1 MMLLWAS
8 IDDYQRGLE
17 SNLVAEFIGLLAGVV
32 VTYLIVDRVVSA
44 RLKAHNKP
52 LLRRLRDRI
61 EYAVAM
67 MAYSWAVA
75 LGRARAED
83 AAVASRGSFV
93 SPIEELLCA
102 PSASVQSI
110 LDQLRSTSSEAP
122 LLIATLTVEDVTRI
136 SSLAERLASVVAT
149 DLALQELLADL
160 DGIVAD
166 LELSVRHW
174 ARIEESV
181 MRESE
186 AALVEAARAAFQ
198 GALALR
204 AYAKAN
210 L

>member
-17 SNLVAEFIGLLAGVV
+17 SNLVAEFVGLIAGIA
-32 VTYLIVDRVVSA
+32 VTYFIVDRVVSA

-52 LLRRLRDRI
+52 LLHRLRDGI

-75 LGRARAED
+75 LGVARAED
-83 AAVASRGSFV
+83 AATASRGSFV
-93 SPIEELLCA
+93 APMEERICA
-102 PSASVQSI
+102 PPGSSQSV
-110 LDQLRSTSSEAP
+110 LDQLRTASSDAP
-122 LLIATLTVEDVTRI
+122 LLIATLTVENGTRI

-149 DLALQELLADL
+149 DLALQEQLADL
-160 DGIVAD
+160 DSIVAD

-174 ARIEESV
+174 ARIEESAV
-181 MRESE
+181 RESE
-186 AALVEAARAAFQ
+186 ATIVDRACDAFRK
-198 GALALR
+198 ALALR
-204 AYAKAN
+204 AYVDAH